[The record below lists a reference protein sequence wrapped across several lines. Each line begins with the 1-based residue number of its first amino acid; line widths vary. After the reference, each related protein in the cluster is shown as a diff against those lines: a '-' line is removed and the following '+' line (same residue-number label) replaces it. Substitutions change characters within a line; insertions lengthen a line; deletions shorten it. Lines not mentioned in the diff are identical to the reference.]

1 VAIIQSGACMMLAL
15 LPLLL
20 LIGDHRGVTGM
31 LMRMMMAAMIAVI
44 GSPSII

>member
-15 LPLLL
+15 LPLL

-44 GSPSII
+44 RSPSII

>member
-1 VAIIQSGACMMLAL
+1 MMLAL
-15 LPLLL
+15 LPLL

-44 GSPSII
+44 RSPSSI